1 MANILII
8 DDDVDILSAT
18 KLFLKRHFTQVTI
31 EKNPEKIPFLLN
43 NYTYDLILPDMN
55 FTQDLSSGMEGFHWL
70 DRILDLKPDA
80 KVVLFT
86 AYGDVEMAV
95 KSIKLGAK
103 DFVLKP
109 WDNQKLLS
117 SLKNALDEP
126 EPEVPAI
133 KQELIGE
140 SVVLQEAMNLMLRVA
155 KTDANV
161 LILGENGTGKDLMA
175 KALHHN
181 SNRSKEPFIR
191 ADIASLPETLVE
203 SELFGHEKGAFTDAK
218 SARIGKFEEAEKGTL
233 FLDEIGN
240 LSLTTQRKLLNT
252 LQNRTVVKLG
262 QNKETKLDIRLICA
276 TNEAITEKVSTGE
289 FREDLLYRINTVT
302 IEMPPLRNRKGDI
315 ELLSYHFLAI
325 YNKKY
330 NRKITGF
337 SASLKQKMELY
348 HWPGNVRELQH
359 AVERAVILCQNNL
372 LESTD
377 VFGSERETSKTAK
390 IKSYDLEEVEK
401 QLISEVMQRQ
411 RGNISEAAKELGLSR
426 AALYRRIEKYG
437 L

>member
-1 MANILII
+1 MAHILII
-8 DDDVDILSAT
+8 DDDVDILSAA
-18 KLFLKRHFTQVTI
+18 KLFLKRHFSEITI
-31 EKNPEKIPFLLN
+31 EKKPEKIPFLLN
-43 NYTYDLILPDMN
+43 NYCYDLILLDMN

-70 DRILDLKPDA
+70 DRILDLKPEA

-109 WDNQKLLS
+109 WNNQKLLD
-117 SLKNALDEP
+117 SLHAVLDEP
-126 EPEVPAI
+126 VPKI
-133 KQELIGE
+133 NEIEHELIGE
-140 SVVLQEAMNLMLRVA
+140 SVVLREAMKLMLRVA
-155 KTDANV
+155 KTDANI

-175 KALHHN
+175 KAIHKN
-181 SNRSKEPFIR
+181 STRSKGPFIR

-218 SARIGKFEEAEKGTL
+218 TTRIGKFEEADRGTL
-233 FLDEIGN
+233 FLDEVGN

-252 LQNRTVVKLG
+252 LQNRTIVKLG

-276 TNEAITEKVSTGE
+276 TNEVISEKVASNE
-289 FREDLLYRINTVT
+289 FREDLFYRINTVT

-315 ELLSYHFLAI
+315 ELLASHFLNI

-330 NRKITGF
+330 NRKIAGF
-337 SASLKQKMELY
+337 SANLKQKMELY
-348 HWPGNVRELQH
+348 AWPGNVRELQH

-372 LESTD
+372 LEMAD
-377 VFGSERETSKTAK
+377 LFGSEREMSSSPKL
-390 IKSYDLEEVEK
+390 KSYDLEEVER

>member
-1 MANILII
+1 MAKILII

-18 KLFLKRHFTQVTI
+18 KLFLKRHFEEVSI
-31 EKNPEKIPFLLN
+31 EKKPEKLPFLLN
-43 NYTYDLILPDMN
+43 NYSYDLILLDMN
-55 FTQDLSSGMEGFHWL
+55 FTQDVSSGKEGFHWL

-109 WDNQKLLS
+109 WDNQKLLN
-117 SLKNALDEP
+117 SLLHALAEP
-126 EPEVPAI
+126 TLERAAPE
-133 KQELIGE
+133 QNMIGE
-140 SVVLQEAMNLMLRVA
+140 STALQQALQLMNRVA

-175 KALHHN
+175 KALHQH
-181 SNRSKEPFIR
+181 SGRYKEAFIR
-191 ADIASLPETLVE
+191 ADIASLPETLLE

-218 SARIGKFEEAEKGTL
+218 TSRIGKFEEANKGTL

-240 LSLTTQRKLLNT
+240 LPLTTQRKLLTT
-252 LQNRTVVKLG
+252 LQNRTVVRLG

-276 TNEAITEKVSTGE
+276 TNEDIAEKVSTGA
-289 FREDLLYRINTVT
+289 FREDLFYRINTVT
-302 IEMPPLRNRKGDI
+302 IEMPPLRSRKGDI
-315 ELLSYHFLAI
+315 ALLAQHFLGI

-330 NRKITGF
+330 NRNITDF
-337 SASLKQKMELY
+337 SAHLKQKMELY
-348 HWPGNVRELQH
+348 PWPGNIRELQH

-372 LESTD
+372 IDTVDL
-377 VFGSERETSKTAK
+377 FGSELQTSKTNQP
-390 IKSYDLEEVEK
+390 KSYDLEEVEK
-401 QLISEVMQRQ
+401 QLITEVMQRQ
-411 RGNISEAAKELGLSR
+411 RGNISESAKELGLSR
-426 AALYRRIEKYG
+426 AALYRRIEKYA